1 MAVTIWSSTDRNWRN
16 TCTSVNPLLRDR
28 EKELE
33 KSIYTLH
40 MQMCKAVHRYM
51 ANRLTFQVKLPVKLL
66 LENTNVILYQQ
77 LSGTK

>member
-33 KSIYTLH
+33 KIHLYITH
-40 MQMCKAVHRYM
+40 
-51 ANRLTFQVKLPVKLL
+51 ANVQSSSQIHGEQTCISSEITSKITTGKH
-66 LENTNVILYQQ
+66 
-77 LSGTK
+77 